1 MFDFT
6 LETRALLAEKY
17 PERLAALCQKCGMTE
32 AEFGRIEEASRK
44 MYFPYNE
51 EYGMYMQDD
60 NFMYKDPVDLA
71 SVPAEK
77 LPLLFTLHPLN
88 LWRWQ
93 VCKQADIV
101 LLTFLCSEFFDK
113 EQIRKIFDYYE
124 PKTIHDS
131 SLSAAVHSIVA
142 CGYRLCG
149 GGVRVSATGGAH
161 GSGRRQRQHGGR
173 ASRGLH
179 GRRMDAHRQRVCG
192 PAGLR
197 RHAALRPDAG
207 RQVEGIFFQNS
218 LSRVHAFRPRRAGRH
233 ALLAGRRRAPRDLSP
248 RRGGDGKAGRDL
260 SPACL
265 KSENPN
271 DEKSPRSAGFFF
283 LPAGAK
289 NRIFFEKQ
297 KSNAVQIPPFVV

>member
-1 MFDFT
+1 MNSTHT
-6 LETRALLAEKY
+6 LWYGAPAAAWTQALPLGNGRLGAMVFGGPLESRFQLNEDSLWSGLPHAYTVPGAKEALARARALLAEKY

-142 CGYRLCG
+142 CAIGYRGEAYSYLKHAARMDLDDVNGNTAAGLHAACM
-149 GGVRVSATGGAH
+149 GGAWMLIVN
-161 GSGRRQRQHGGR
+161 GY
-173 ASRGLH
+173 
-179 GRRMDAHRQRVCG
+179 
-192 PAGLR
+192 AGLR
-197 RHAALRPDAG
+197 VYGGTLHFDPMLDDKWKVYSFKIHYHG
-207 RQVEGIFFQNS
+207 LS
-218 LSRVHAFRPRRAGRH
+218 LIH
-233 ALLAGRRRAPRDLSP
+233 
-248 RRGGDGKAGRDL
+248 
-260 SPACL
+260 
-265 KSENPN
+265 
-271 DEKSPRSAGFFF
+271 
-283 LPAGAK
+283 
-289 NRIFFEKQ
+289 I
-297 KSNAVQIPPFVV
+297 